1 MLARASARRAN
12 ACVSSC
18 CDDDCFIRYDNE
30 DISARSWASSL
41 SMIVGLSAAVV
52 IFFVGD
58 NKEEDGEDEERLLSR
73 LLISLVPA
81 VMLLLGDGEDSD
93 CLNDESNR
101 V

>member
-1 MLARASARRAN
+1 
-12 ACVSSC
+12 
-18 CDDDCFIRYDNE
+18 
-30 DISARSWASSL
+30 
-41 SMIVGLSAAVV
+41 MIVGLSAAVV
-52 IFFVGD
+52 IFDVGD
-58 NKEEDGEDEERLLSR
+58 NEEEDGEDEERLLSC